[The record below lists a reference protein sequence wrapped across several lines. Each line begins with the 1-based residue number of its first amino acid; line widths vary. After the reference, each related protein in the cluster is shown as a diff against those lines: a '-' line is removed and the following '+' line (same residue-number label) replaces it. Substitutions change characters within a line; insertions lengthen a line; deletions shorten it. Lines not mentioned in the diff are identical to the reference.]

1 MWRSQ
6 LLPLLIMPPLLVMA
20 TTCDMSCSSKGRGSG
35 SSAMGGGT
43 CVTCESSDQ
52 NVSVWSLVWMSRC
65 LDPLRFGEARYSS
78 LSFPGCR
85 APRALG
91 APRWVLGVVTEKA
104 LSLAPG
110 TWEAFWLCKLN
121 MNNINEE
128 CVSAK
133 LSVYVLSGIYLKNKQ
148 EWEDCWSKENWSH
161 WGWVLFQGHLSNELM
176 HCEGHL
182 LSRHFVVAR
191 FLLVITSKSSLI
203 TNIKGDWLV
212 EVRQNFSF

>member
-20 TTCDMSCSSKGRGSG
+20 TTCDVSCSSKETGPG

-43 CVTCESSDQ
+43 CVTCGSSDQ

-110 TWEAFWLCKLN
+110 TWEAFWLGKLN

-133 LSVYVLSGIYLKNKQ
+133 LSVYVLSGIYYLKNKQ
-148 EWEDCWSKENWSH
+148 EWEDCLINRELKPL
-161 WGWVLFQGHLSNELM
+161 GLSPFSRTSIKWIHALWRASVK
-176 HCEGHL
+176 
-182 LSRHFVVAR
+182 LSSCGS
-191 FLLVITSKSSLI
+191 T
-203 TNIKGDWLV
+203 
-212 EVRQNFSF
+212 FSPGNNL